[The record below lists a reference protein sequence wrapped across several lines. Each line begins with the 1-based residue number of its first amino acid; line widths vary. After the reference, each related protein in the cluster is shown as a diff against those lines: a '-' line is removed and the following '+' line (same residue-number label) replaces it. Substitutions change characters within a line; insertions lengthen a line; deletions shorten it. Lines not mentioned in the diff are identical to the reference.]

1 MSQISL
7 PVSLH
12 DIQKAQTLLRNIIQP
27 TLLDFSQNLSDR
39 AGIDVYLKCENL
51 NRTGSF
57 KIRGAYNRMAHLT
70 DEEKSRG
77 VVAASAGNH
86 AQGVALAARL
96 LGINATIVMP
106 HGASSP
112 KLLATLGYGAKVEQT
127 GHTIDECL
135 IRAKE
140 IEQTTG
146 AILIHPFNH
155 MDIIAGQG
163 TCGLEILE
171 QCPDV
176 KTILVSTGGGGLLA
190 GITMAVKSLRPD
202 VKVIGVQAEQ
212 AAAYPLSL
220 KNGKPVAIKNMNTMA
235 DGIAVGCP
243 GEIAFEIIQSLT
255 DAIETVSEN
264 SLSGAL
270 LFLLERSKLVVE
282 PAGAATVAH
291 LLDLPAG
298 HYQGPLVAVLSG
310 GNIDPVL
317 LMRIIRHGM
326 AAEGRYMHFRVRVPD
341 RPGSLANLLNYLAGL
356 SANVLEVEHV
366 RTSSEL
372 LIDEVEISIQIE
384 TMGFEHQ
391 EKVVASL
398 KKDGYQLLFN

>member
-1 MSQISL
+1 MSEVSL
-7 PVSLH
+7 PVSLQ
-12 DIQKAQTLLRNIIQP
+12 DIQKAQALLNNIIHP
-27 TLLDFSQNLSDR
+27 TLLDFSRNLSDR
-39 AGIDVYLKCENL
+39 AGVDVYLKCENL

-70 DEEKSRG
+70 DEEKSLG

-96 LGINATIVMP
+96 LGIKATIIMP

-112 KLLATLGYGAKVEQT
+112 KLLATRGYGATVEQT
-127 GHTIDECL
+127 GQTIDDCL
-135 IRAKE
+135 IRAEE
-140 IEQTTG
+140 IEDKTG
-146 AILIHPFNH
+146 AVLIHPFNH
-155 MDIIAGQG
+155 KDIIAGQG

-190 GITMAVKSLRPD
+190 GITTAVKSLRPD

-220 KNGKPVAIKNMNTMA
+220 KKGKPVAIKNMNTMA
-235 DGIAVGCP
+235 DGIAVGYP
-243 GEIAFEIIQSLT
+243 GEIPFEIIQKLT

-264 SLSGAL
+264 SLSAAL
-270 LFLLERSKLVVE
+270 LFLLERAKLVVE
-282 PAGAATVAH
+282 PAGAAAVAH
-291 LLDLPAG
+291 LLDRPAG

-317 LMRIIRHGM
+317 LMRIVRHGM

-341 RPGSLANLLNYLAGL
+341 RPGSLARILNDLAML

-384 TMGFEHQ
+384 TMGLAHQ
-391 EKVVASL
+391 EKVLASL
-398 KKDGYQLLFN
+398 KKDGYQLRFN